1 MRKSLI
7 IWLLTLCANSL
18 YAQYDNSLIIG
29 SDTLTYRYTPIDQ
42 SNTSTRGG
50 GSGRSIFEPIPVG
63 EDGNISFMVAP
74 AYSAETNLRLAAAV
88 KYWQYAK
95 EERLVEEYM
104 RRRVCD
110 ISLMGSAS
118 ISGFYNIAV
127 EGTHPSLGRS
137 GRHTVSYGAEVCS
150 EPSRIWGLDYDTA
163 LAGNR
168 HNYTEKEYSA
178 WLRYDILVGPVTIG
192 LYADYRCID
201 AVKLDE
207 GATSVLQKEQ
217 LALSTSALGVRASY
231 ASRSQ
236 AQYSTLYEGGIRR
249 GIYAMVE
256 AIYRPRLL
264 SNIAGDLWSLRA
276 IFDYYQPLWRGAL
289 LALDIYGE
297 IDSANTPWLLSAQ
310 LGSDSRM
317 RGYYAGRFRGNTLI
331 SAQLELRQR
340 IWRGLGI
347 VAWGGAGEA
356 FSANDAFEW
365 RKLLPSYGA
374 GLRYSYYNLTV
385 RFDAA
390 FGREGATF
398 ILGINEAF

>member
-1 MRKSLI
+1 MRRSLI
-7 IWLLTLCANSL
+7 ICLLALCTNSL
-18 YAQYDNSLIIG
+18 SAQYDNSLIIG

-63 EDGNISFMVAP
+63 EDGNLSFMVAP

-118 ISGFYNIAV
+118 ISGFYNVAI

-137 GRHTVSYGAEVCS
+137 GRHTISYGAEVCS
-150 EPSRIWGLDYDTA
+150 EPSRIWGIGYDAA
-163 LAGNR
+163 LTNDH

-178 WLRYDILVGPVTIG
+178 WLRYDILVGPVTLG
-192 LYADYRCID
+192 LYADYRYVN
-201 AVKLDE
+201 AVKLDD
-207 GATSVLQKEQ
+207 GAAAILQNEQ
-217 LALSTSALGVRASY
+217 LALSTSAIGARVIY
-231 ASRSQ
+231 ASHPQ
-236 AQYSTLYEGGIRR
+236 AQYSTLYEGGTRR
-249 GIYAMVE
+249 GIYAMAE
-256 AIYRPRLL
+256 AFYRPNFL
-264 SNIAGDLWSLRA
+264 SNIAEGLWSVRA

-289 LALDIYGE
+289 LALDLSGE
-297 IDSANTPWLLSAQ
+297 THSANTPWLLSAQ

-356 FSANDAFEW
+356 FSANDPFEW
-365 RKLLPSYGA
+365 RKVLPSYGA

-390 FGREGATF
+390 FGREGAAF